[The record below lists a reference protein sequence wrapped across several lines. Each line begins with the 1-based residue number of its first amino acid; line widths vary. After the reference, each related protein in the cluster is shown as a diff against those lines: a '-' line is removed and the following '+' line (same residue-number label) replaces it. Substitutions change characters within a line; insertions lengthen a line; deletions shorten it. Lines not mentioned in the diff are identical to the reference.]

1 MFIAELMELKLLSL
15 TYKDELFTLINTN
28 REHLREW
35 LPWVDLTESPADT
48 ESFLEAAINQYQSGQ
63 GPQYAIFSD
72 SALCGVCGFHPFD
85 LSNRTGSIGYWL
97 GEAYSGKGIMA
108 RAVQALVEQG
118 FREYALN
125 RIEIACATG
134 NTKSRAIPERLGFK
148 LEGVFRER
156 EYVNGRYLDQAIYSM
171 LASEF
176 QALTL
181 MLPAKF

>member
-1 MFIAELMELKLLSL
+1 LLLADSTELKLLNLSH
-15 TYKDELFTLINTN
+15 KDELFTLINTN

-35 LPWVDLTESPADT
+35 LPWVDATQSPADT
-48 ESFLEAAINQYQSGQ
+48 ESFLQFAINQYQSGQ
-63 GPQYAIFSD
+63 GPQYAIFSE

-85 LSNRTGSIGYWL
+85 LSNRSGSLGYWL
-97 GEAYSGKGIMA
+97 GASYGGKGIMV

-118 FREYALN
+118 FREYGLN

-134 NTKSRAIPERLGFK
+134 NTRSRAIPERLGFE

-176 QALTL
+176 QPKA
-181 MLPAKF
+181 